1 MWGPFAPQEDVC
13 QPCLK
18 ALIQSGQK
26 KTQQSEERNTKCNL
40 HYNMSM
46 KYAPKFLSNWGKRKK
61 KKRETRCTSTWHQP
75 IETSE
80 VAHMLMLLPF
90 LETQFSNIV
99 VSYMLV
105 SPCK

>member
-1 MWGPFAPQEDVC
+1 MLEIVDPIRTKENR
-13 QPCLK
+13 
-18 ALIQSGQK
+18 K
-26 KTQQSEERNTKCNL
+26 KVKRENTKCNL

-46 KYAPKFLSNWGKRKK
+46 KYAPKLLSNSEKGRRRRI
-61 KKRETRCTSTWHQP
+61 REKHVAHQLSIEP

-90 LETQFSNIV
+90 LETEFTNMTHIV

>member
-1 MWGPFAPQEDVC
+1 MLDIVGSNHDKRKP
-13 QPCLK
+13 
-18 ALIQSGQK
+18 K
-26 KTQQSEERNTKCNL
+26 KVKRENTKCNL

-46 KYAPKFLSNWGKRKK
+46 KYAPKLLSNSEKGRRRRI
-61 KKRETRCTSTWHQP
+61 REKHVAHQLSIEP

-90 LETQFSNIV
+90 LETEFTNMTHIV